1 MSRFRAAA
9 DPLLAPQNLSP
20 RRSPPNARRSCS
32 SDGLM
37 AVYKGIPG
45 FKAYSLLEVSPT
57 EIMSVSVRET
67 HAG

>member
-1 MSRFRAAA
+1 
-9 DPLLAPQNLSP
+9 
-20 RRSPPNARRSCS
+20 
-32 SDGLM
+32 M